1 MNTYSSQL
9 EQLSRQGNLRSL
21 PAVDAQG
28 LSIVRDGNT
37 MLNFSSNDYL
47 GLADDTNLK
56 EEFLQN
62 LNPRNV
68 RFSSTSSRLL
78 TGNFPVYARLEKRL
92 TELYKAGASLV
103 FNSGYHANSGIL
115 PAVTDNRSLILA
127 DKLVHASIVDG
138 IGLSKARCIRY
149 RHNDY
154 EQLER
159 LVSESASQYEKIFI
173 VTESIFSMD
182 GDECDLPR
190 LVALKKHYPNI
201 YLYVKEIDF
210 LVGTFGKAAASV
222 GAFVICSD
230 EMKRYLV
237 NKMRTLIFTTAL
249 PPVNLEWTLFIIDK
263 IVDMQSRREHLEAIG
278 HKVRQALNPLN
289 GAIVSSSHI
298 VPFVLGETERAVQTA
313 LKLQHEG
320 FYLLPVRPPT
330 VPQGTSRLRISLS
343 AGHTDTEIDRLIH
356 TLTKISSGL

>member
-9 EQLSRQGNLRSL
+9 EQLSQQGNLRSL

-56 EEFLQN
+56 EEFLQS
-62 LNPRNV
+62 LNPRDV

-92 TELYKAGASLV
+92 AELYKAETSLV
-103 FNSGYHANSGIL
+103 FNSGYHTNSGIL

-159 LVSESASQYEKIFI
+159 LVSESASVSY
-173 VTESIFSMD
+173 THLT
-182 GDECDLPR
+182 LPT
-190 LVALKKHYPNI
+190 N
-201 YLYVKEIDF
+201 
-210 LVGTFGKAAASV
+210 
-222 GAFVICSD
+222 
-230 EMKRYLV
+230 
-237 NKMRTLIFTTAL
+237 
-249 PPVNLEWTLFIIDK
+249 
-263 IVDMQSRREHLEAIG
+263 SR
-278 HKVRQALNPLN
+278 V
-289 GAIVSSSHI
+289 
-298 VPFVLGETERAVQTA
+298 
-313 LKLQHEG
+313 
-320 FYLLPVRPPT
+320 
-330 VPQGTSRLRISLS
+330 
-343 AGHTDTEIDRLIH
+343 
-356 TLTKISSGL
+356 